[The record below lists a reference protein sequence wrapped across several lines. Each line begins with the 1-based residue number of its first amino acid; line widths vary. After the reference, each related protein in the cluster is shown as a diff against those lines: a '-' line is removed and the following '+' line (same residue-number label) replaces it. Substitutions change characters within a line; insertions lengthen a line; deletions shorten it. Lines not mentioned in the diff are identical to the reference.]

1 MLSITNMPRSDQAY
15 SLLESSFLDA
25 PKLRAHK
32 TLPRRSDDFR
42 TVFPAAAPIKAQASF
57 TDDETPTALDD
68 EYPTLEP
75 SPGVLARVD
84 SNLPPTPPTNG
95 QEDTQHTD
103 FGQPTLANGTM
114 PTLTSNK
121 SSFSTPIN
129 QRSPPTPDPSPP
141 RTTESLGSL
150 ERPPLFPYPS
160 SSRAESFKTAKEE
173 QSTAGDSRSH
183 LPIGNTWEHQ
193 YNERSA
199 FVDQDESGLGL
210 AFEYEDGDSTP
221 TARKPSSD
229 YVADKKPYEGE
240 EQGRGF
246 DDIPN
251 REWDTNLMRNV
262 TVRRKRRA
270 TSPPKQ
276 QRLDAIDTT
285 STGTGST
292 VRRTSSLRER
302 VESSKESPHT
312 PSMERFAQDIG
323 WPTEVNHALNSHL
336 RESESRRHS
345 GMSVSSTVVEAVVIV
360 TPPQRRQTLRH
371 TGKNLVRRADGTSS
385 TERSP
390 ISQSNRNSLNS
401 DDLPLH
407 RLVHRKS
414 RIPERKHMLNGESDV
429 LGLETPSAPTSAG
442 TSRGVT
448 RHVAPIQHNDALA
461 LHTALESPNGMSKRS
476 TSNPKTSR
484 GAGSYQKRV
493 FSAPEATRDIPTPQ
507 SPLRTFFEVTPPES
521 PNEETH
527 FVPRYKYASRIA
539 PRNVPVLDTAFSS
552 RAGLGSQDA
561 SPTSPR
567 LRRMKRTSDQF
578 SSPLSSPAD
587 TSKALPAIP
596 TAPHFQTAKL
606 QRGLVPKQSP
616 SPQLDVAKARRNSQ
630 AESYHSPSFD
640 LAMQDIKP
648 HQRRG
653 SDGQAERRRTSSSET
668 VPTVKEPQSSAPEHP
683 EERHL
688 SSTPN
693 HSSTS
698 QDGFLHPALDR
709 IPTEELPHP
718 HRSSNGSLLH
728 PDDRRRISFDRSTTR
743 TEEHAMARHL
753 YAQSTPF
760 SQFSD
765 TTPDAL
771 EVSEATAVSIY
782 PHNNHSLLVVQ
793 QLSRSNTLPITRRE
807 LTPDSVHTSRLSV
820 DTRSREQHNTQ
831 PSLTFEPS
839 TPTQPVG
846 LPELG
851 IVDSPLKNPREA
863 PIPPV
868 IKFIPPTPAEELDRQ
883 LHPGPPLH
891 TNSLPVRRLSLRQRA
906 RRYSDTLIAP
916 LLARNPSLKARA
928 TSSGTPRHAAFT
940 DHAVPTVS
948 EDEGNL
954 HPFWRPRGFWD
965 GFEDS
970 DSDSDSDF
978 GDTRLPSGGDTSD
991 VHLEQQKPAARP
1003 NGGLGTLGR
1012 RLTNGFKGSGGFL
1025 IGNSLGVQR
1034 AGTNRRRH
1042 YVDVPVRARSPP
1054 TRARTPPAVPKLVV
1068 QRPTFPRKNGV
1079 RRAGSQSTLRSQPSF
1094 ERGVGGGRRDEWRKG
1109 KKIPGLG
1116 MQVQYIGF
1124 SGVKEKIRERREK
1137 KWEREREGRREEI
1150 RKSIGPK
1157 FLVEGSRVV

>member
-1 MLSITNMPRSDQAY
+1 MPRSDQAY
-15 SLLESSFLDA
+15 SLLECSFQDA
-25 PKLRAHK
+25 PKLKAHK

-57 TDDETPTALDD
+57 TDDDGTPTELDD
-68 EYPTLEP
+68 GYPILEP
-75 SPGVLARVD
+75 SPGVLTRTD
-84 SNLPPTPPTNG
+84 SHLPPTPPTNG
-95 QEDTQHTD
+95 QGDTQHPD
-103 FGQPTLANGTM
+103 FGQRTLANGTM
-114 PTLTSNK
+114 PTLMSNK

-141 RTTESLGSL
+141 RTTESLSSL

-173 QSTAGDSRSH
+173 QSTAGDSRLH
-183 LPIGNTWEHQ
+183 LPIDGTSEHQ
-193 YNERSA
+193 YNERSIS
-199 FVDQDESGLGL
+199 VDQDERGLGL
-210 AFEYEDGDSTP
+210 AFEYEDGDLTP
-221 TARKPSSD
+221 TARKPSSEL
-229 YVADKKPYEGE
+229 VADKKPLEDE
-240 EQGRGF
+240 EQVRGF

-262 TVRRKRRA
+262 TVRRKRRV

-276 QRLDAIDTT
+276 PRLDAIDTT

-292 VRRTSSLRER
+292 VRRSSSLRER

-345 GMSVSSTVVEAVVIV
+345 GMSASSTVVEAVVIV

-385 TERSP
+385 AEPSP
-390 ISQSNRNSLNS
+390 ISRSTRNSSNS

-414 RIPERKHMLNGESDV
+414 RIPERKHMVNGESDV
-429 LGLETPSAPTSAG
+429 PGLESPSALTSSG
-442 TSRGVT
+442 KSRGGT
-448 RHVAPIQHNDALA
+448 RHTAPVPHNDALA
-461 LHTALESPNGMSKRS
+461 LQPAAEISKIVPNRS
-476 TSNPKTSR
+476 ISNPKTSSS
-484 GAGSYQKRV
+484 ALSYQKRV
-493 FSAPEATRDIPTPQ
+493 FSAPEATRDIQTPQ
-507 SPLRTFFEVTPPES
+507 SPLRTFFEVTPPEC

-527 FVPRYKYASRIA
+527 FVPKYKYASRIA
-539 PRNVPVLDTAFSS
+539 PRNVPILDTTFSS

-567 LRRMKRTSDQF
+567 LRRMKRTSDQ
-578 SSPLSSPAD
+578 LSSPVD
-587 TSKALPAIP
+587 TLKALPAIP
-596 TAPHFQTAKL
+596 TGPQLQMAEL
-606 QRGLVPKQSP
+606 QRESVPKP
-616 SPQLDVAKARRNSQ
+616 SSLPLLDVAKAHRGGQ
-630 AESYHSPSFD
+630 AESHHSPTFD
-640 LAMQDIKP
+640 TTTQDIEV
-648 HQRRG
+648 RRSRSSAG
-653 SDGQAERRRTSSSET
+653 EAERRRTSSSEM

-683 EERHL
+683 EVRHL
-688 SSTPN
+688 NSTPN

-728 PDDRRRISFDRSTTR
+728 PDDRRKISFDRSTTR
-743 TEEHAMARHL
+743 TEEHALARHL

-793 QLSRSNTLPITRRE
+793 QLSRSNTLPLTRRE
-807 LTPDSVHTSRLSV
+807 LTQDSVHASRLSV
-820 DTRSREQHNTQ
+820 DTHSFERQNTQ
-831 PSLTFEPS
+831 PSLTFQPS

-846 LPELG
+846 VPELG
-851 IVDSPLKNPREA
+851 PVDSPLKNPREA
-863 PIPPV
+863 PVPPV
-868 IKFIPPTPAEELDRQ
+868 LKFIPPTPVEELDRQ
-883 LHPGPPLH
+883 LQPGPPPH

-916 LLARNPSLKARA
+916 LLARNPNYKARA
-928 TSSGTPRHAAFT
+928 ASSGTPRHEHFT

-948 EDEGNL
+948 EDEGGNL

-978 GDTRLPSGGDTSD
+978 GDARLPSGGDTSD
-991 VHLEQQKPAARP
+991 VHLEQQGGGGKPGKTGMR
-1003 NGGLGTLGR
+1003 TLGR

-1025 IGNSLGVQR
+1025 IGNSLSVSR

-1054 TRARTPPAVPKLVV
+1054 SRVRSPPVVPKLVV

-1079 RRAGSQSTLRSQPSF
+1079 RKAGSQSTLRSQPSF
-1094 ERGVGGGRRDEWRKG
+1094 ERGRGGGGRRDEWRKG
-1109 KKIPGLG
+1109 KKIPGMG
-1116 MQVQYIGF
+1116 VQVQYIGF

-1150 RKSIGPK
+1150 RKSIGPR
-1157 FLVEGSRVV
+1157 FLVEGARVV